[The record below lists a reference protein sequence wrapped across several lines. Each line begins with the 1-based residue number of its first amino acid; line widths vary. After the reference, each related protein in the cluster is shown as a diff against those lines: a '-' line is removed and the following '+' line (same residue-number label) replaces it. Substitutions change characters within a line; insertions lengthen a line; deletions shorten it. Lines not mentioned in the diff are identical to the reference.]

1 MVICAAVG
9 CGSNSIASKAQNIGL
24 YRLPREEALKIA
36 WKKKRKKKKSCQ
48 QMKISEYAI
57 CILKKNALNEIYRY
71 KAFICPLHIS
81 HNLSQSRA
89 ESLI

>member
-36 WKKKRKKKKSCQ
+36 WKQKKKK
-48 QMKISEYAI
+48 
-57 CILKKNALNEIYRY
+57 KKKFSNR
-71 KAFICPLHIS
+71 
-81 HNLSQSRA
+81 
-89 ESLI
+89 